1 MKHRLT
7 EHIITALSMWSLSAL
22 RHALPPIRSITT
34 KCHAI
39 HRPLST
45 LLSEVVRLNNLA
57 DNEGS
62 HKRSKRVGRG
72 IGSGKG
78 KTCGRGHKGQ
88 KARAGGK
95 AGRGPGFE
103 GGQTPIYQRVPKRG
117 FNNRFATPMTVINLD
132 KLQLFID
139 MGRIDANHKITLK
152 ELVDCG
158 MVTCCKVKFG
168 IKLLGKVR
176 F

>member
-1 MKHRLT
+1 
-7 EHIITALSMWSLSAL
+7 MWSLTAL
-22 RHALPPIRSITT
+22 RRALPPVRSITCEFYASSRQVT
-34 KCHAI
+34 N
-39 HRPLST
+39 LSAD
-45 LLSEVVRLNNLA
+45 VVRLNNLA

-62 HKRSKRVGRG
+62 HKRSKRLGRG

-88 KARAGGK
+88 KSRSGGK

-139 MGRIDANHKITLK
+139 MGRIDANKKITLK
-152 ELVDCG
+152 ELVSCG
-158 MVTCCKVKFG
+158 MVTCSKIKYGV
-168 IKLLGKVR
+168 KLLGKVR
-176 F
+176 S